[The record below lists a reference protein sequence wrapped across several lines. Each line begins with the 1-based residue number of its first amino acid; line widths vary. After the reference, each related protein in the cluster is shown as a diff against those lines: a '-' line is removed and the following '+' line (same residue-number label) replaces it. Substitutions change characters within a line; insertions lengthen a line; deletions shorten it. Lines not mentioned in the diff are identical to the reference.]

1 LELGSAG
8 DSVGWGPRR
17 RERRESASP
26 PRTGEVR
33 RKAQGGARA
42 SSSGRDIVENGGVIV
57 GPGL

>member
-1 LELGSAG
+1 LELESAG
-8 DSVGWGPRR
+8 DSVGWGARR

-26 PRTGEVR
+26 LESGEVR

-42 SSSGRDIVENGGVIV
+42 SSSGHDIAKSGGVVV